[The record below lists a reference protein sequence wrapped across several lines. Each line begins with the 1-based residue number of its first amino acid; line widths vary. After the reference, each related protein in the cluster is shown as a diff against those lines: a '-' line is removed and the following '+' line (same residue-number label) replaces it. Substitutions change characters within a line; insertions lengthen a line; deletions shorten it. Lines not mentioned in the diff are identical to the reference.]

1 MIVDSAVWIDFFSR
15 KRGRAW
21 PLLRRAMRE
30 RERVFVTPVI
40 VQEVLQGTHDEAE
53 FSVLK
58 RSLGAL
64 EILHAPDAGAA
75 AIAAAHLY
83 ARCRWSGITIRSSAD
98 CLIATVAV
106 EHGMPLLTEDRNFWR
121 IRDLERRLKLIEL
134 PINA

>member
-58 RSLGAL
+58 RSLGAV
-64 EILHAPDAGAA
+64 EILHAPDAAA
-75 AIAAAHLY
+75 AVIAAAHLY

-106 EHGMPLLTEDRNFWR
+106 EHGMPLLTEDRDFWR